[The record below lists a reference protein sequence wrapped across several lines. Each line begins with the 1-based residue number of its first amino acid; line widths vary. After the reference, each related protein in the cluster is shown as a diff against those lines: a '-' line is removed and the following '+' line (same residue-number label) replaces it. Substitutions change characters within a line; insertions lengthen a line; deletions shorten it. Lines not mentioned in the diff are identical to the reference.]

1 MKIKKDF
8 IGMFDVLKGILMIA
22 IITIHT
28 LGFVNDTL
36 PQDRAVSFC
45 TELYRFG
52 GVVVALFFVL
62 AGYSFKPAKDIGKYI
77 KKQAKEFLLP
87 YAAAVLLTCACIAAR
102 GVLCGTFSFGS
113 VSSVLFAGLFGATG
127 SFELGGVWFASI
139 VALWFPLAFFLSGTF
154 YQLIRRIKNEKLVQ
168 ALIWTLTALCVL
180 VPQEIA
186 RYVPWTLVQS
196 LAVLGF
202 IEVGRLLKKHK
213 LLYQKFPIPAVLAAL
228 AAWVALHVFSACS
241 IGVNLYRFWWLDYS
255 VIAAVSAVFL
265 KGYLTSGMAT
275 AEFLSPLEYIGR
287 NSMWILYIHAFELL
301 AFPWDAGLAALF
313 PKSIPPF
320 GVFLIVNAARLT
332 LDVLLCA
339 CFNGLYGYLINR
351 KLMKK
356 EI

>member
-28 LGFVNDTL
+28 LGFVKDTL

-62 AGYSFKPAKDIGKYI
+62 AGYSFKPARDIGKYI

-113 VSSVLFAGLFGATG
+113 VSSVLFAGFFGATG

-196 LAVLGF
+196 LAGA
-202 IEVGRLLKKHK
+202 R
-213 LLYQKFPIPAVLAAL
+213 
-228 AAWVALHVFSACS
+228 
-241 IGVNLYRFWWLDYS
+241 LYR
-255 VIAAVSAVFL
+255 
-265 KGYLTSGMAT
+265 
-275 AEFLSPLEYIGR
+275 GR
-287 NSMWILYIHAFELL
+287 TAFEK
-301 AFPWDAGLAALF
+301 A
-313 PKSIPPF
+313 
-320 GVFLIVNAARLT
+320 
-332 LDVLLCA
+332 
-339 CFNGLYGYLINR
+339 
-351 KLMKK
+351 
-356 EI
+356 

>member
-28 LGFVNDTL
+28 LGFVKDTL

-62 AGYSFKPAKDIGKYI
+62 AGYSFKPARDIGKYI

-113 VSSVLFAGLFGATG
+113 VSSVLFAGFFGATG

-154 YQLIRRIKNEKLVQ
+154 YQLIRRIKTKSLSKRLFGRLRRFVC
-168 ALIWTLTALCVL
+168 LCRRRSPAMCRGRSCSRL
-180 VPQEIA
+180 P
-186 RYVPWTLVQS
+186 
-196 LAVLGF
+196 VLGF

-228 AAWVALHVFSACS
+228 AAWVALHVFRMQHRRQP
-241 IGVNLYRFWWLDYS
+241 LP
-255 VIAAVSAVFL
+255 FL
-265 KGYLTSGMAT
+265 
-275 AEFLSPLEYIGR
+275 
-287 NSMWILYIHAFELL
+287 
-301 AFPWDAGLAALF
+301 
-313 PKSIPPF
+313 
-320 GVFLIVNAARLT
+320 VARLCSNCRCERR
-332 LDVLLCA
+332 VLKRVSDKRHGHGRISVA
-339 CFNGLYGYLINR
+339 A
-351 KLMKK
+351 
-356 EI
+356 

>member
-1 MKIKKDF
+1 M
-8 IGMFDVLKGILMIA
+8 GRTA
-22 IITIHT
+22 
-28 LGFVNDTL
+28 
-36 PQDRAVSFC
+36 C
-45 TELYRFG
+45 
-52 GVVVALFFVL
+52 FF
-62 AGYSFKPAKDIGKYI
+62 
-77 KKQAKEFLLP
+77 
-87 YAAAVLLTCACIAAR
+87 
-102 GVLCGTFSFGS
+102 
-113 VSSVLFAGLFGATG
+113 
-127 SFELGGVWFASI
+127 
-139 VALWFPLAFFLSGTF
+139 
-154 YQLIRRIKNEKLVQ
+154 
-168 ALIWTLTALCVL
+168 
-180 VPQEIA
+180 
-186 RYVPWTLVQS
+186 
-196 LAVLGF
+196 
-202 IEVGRLLKKHK
+202 
-213 LLYQKFPIPAVLAAL
+213 
-228 AAWVALHVFSACS
+228 ACS
-241 IGVNLYRFWWLDYS
+241 IGVNLYRFWWLDYA